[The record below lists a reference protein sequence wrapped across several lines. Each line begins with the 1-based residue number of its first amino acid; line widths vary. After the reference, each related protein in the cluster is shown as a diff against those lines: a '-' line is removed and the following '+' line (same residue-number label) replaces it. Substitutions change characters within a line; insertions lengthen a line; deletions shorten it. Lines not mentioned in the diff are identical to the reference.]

1 MEWVFIIFK
10 NTHEKLKEENLL
22 KGFADEGGYWPCFNK
37 NEDVLIFLS
46 EIIEKSGF
54 KLLKEVS
61 IALDIAANNFYNA
74 SFYKFNKKK
83 YYCR

>member
-10 NTHEKLKEENLL
+10 NTHEKLKKENLL

-46 EIIEKSGF
+46 EIIEKSGL

-61 IALDIAANNFYNA
+61 IERDICLKHIF
-74 SFYKFNKKK
+74 F
-83 YYCR
+83 